1 MSNDNELVAR
11 AIKGDEQAMALLYE
25 TYFDRIYRYA
35 YLRLNNRTEAEDVA
49 QDVFIRALAAI
60 KKYEERDVPFTA
72 WLFRIAHNQVIDHV
86 RKEKREKRVS
96 FDDCPNLQAS
106 EPPLDYLAEKNM
118 EIEDITERIGKLSPA
133 QREVI
138 SLRFG
143 AEMPIAEVAAVLGKS
158 QGTVKALQYNA
169 VAALRKLISSGK

>member
-1 MSNDNELVAR
+1 
-11 AIKGDEQAMALLYE
+11 
-25 TYFDRIYRYA
+25 
-35 YLRLNNRTEAEDVA
+35 
-49 QDVFIRALAAI
+49 
-60 KKYEERDVPFTA
+60 
-72 WLFRIAHNQVIDHV
+72 
-86 RKEKREKRVS
+86 
-96 FDDCPNLQAS
+96 
-106 EPPLDYLAEKNM
+106 M

>member
-96 FDDCPNLQAS
+96 F
-106 EPPLDYLAEKNM
+106 
-118 EIEDITERIGKLSPA
+118 
-133 QREVI
+133 
-138 SLRFG
+138 
-143 AEMPIAEVAAVLGKS
+143 
-158 QGTVKALQYNA
+158 
-169 VAALRKLISSGK
+169 

>member
-1 MSNDNELVAR
+1 
-11 AIKGDEQAMALLYE
+11 MALLYE

-35 YLRLNNRTEAEDVA
+35 YLRLNNGTEAEDVA
-49 QDVFIRALAAI
+49 QDVFVRALAAI

-86 RKEKREKRVS
+86 RKEKGEKRVS

-106 EPPLDYLAEKNM
+106 EPSPDSLAEKNM
-118 EIEDITERIGKLSPA
+118 EIEDIAERIGKLSPA

-143 AEMPIAEVAAVLGKS
+143 AEMPIAEVAIALGKS

-169 VAALRKLISSGK
+169 IVALRKLMSSEK